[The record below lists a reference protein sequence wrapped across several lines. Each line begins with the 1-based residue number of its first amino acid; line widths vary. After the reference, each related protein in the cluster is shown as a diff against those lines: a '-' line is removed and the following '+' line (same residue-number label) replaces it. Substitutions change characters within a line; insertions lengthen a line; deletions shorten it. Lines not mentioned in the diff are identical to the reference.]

1 LASGKLTHQWSAC
14 AKIANGILGVDL
26 VNPPNEDIKSIVL
39 KMAGAFNQAY
49 TRFLDLQKAE
59 AQAREAQIEAALE
72 RVRAQT
78 MAMHSSED
86 VGKCVVKMFSE
97 LTALGVDEG
106 TRFGIGILNHDNEN
120 NQLWTAR
127 KDGEEVNMHIGT
139 IDMASH
145 PLLKSARKAW
155 KEQVPFTSMYWKEKI
170 C

>member
-1 LASGKLTHQWSAC
+1 
-14 AKIANGILGVDL
+14 
-26 VNPPNEDIKSIVL
+26 
-39 KMAGAFNQAY
+39 M
-49 TRFLDLQKAE
+49 
-59 AQAREAQIEAALE
+59 
-72 RVRAQT
+72 T

-86 VGKCVVKMFSE
+86 VGKCVVKMFGE

-127 KDGEEVNMHIGT
+127 KNGDEVNMHIGN

-155 KEQVPFTSMYWKEKI
+155 KEQVPSTSMCWKEKI